1 MAQIVIADVDV
12 YDPGM
17 SAARTLRFATQSYTT
32 GPTDTPDNTPA
43 NTFYEGRI
51 QQPANISRT
60 CFSDAKTTGRTQI
73 GYGDMVLVNNDGALD
88 GLLAYSFA
96 GRAITIKLGVVAPNS
111 NRAPTW
117 VTVIKGTMEQAELSW
132 QKVTIRVRDRQ
143 QDVAKPLQQVRYAG
157 SNVLLGGV
165 LNGLEGVANDLKG
178 KPKPQVFGR
187 VFNVA
192 PPQVNTDRRIYQ
204 VHAGSALS
212 ALLAA
217 YDRGAPLSVGAV
229 YTSQAD
235 MEANAPTAGQYRVWN
250 DATAGCFVRLGGAPT
265 GTVTVDAVQGAAVAN
280 RTVAQLYSQILQAAG
295 ISSSDINSADITA
308 LDAAAPYEAGVYAPY
323 DQDITPLELLDT
335 LCASVGAWYG
345 CDASGSFRIGQ
356 IAVPTGAAVG
366 TITATDIL
374 KIERVSSRDPGVGI
388 PAWKM
393 KIGYQRIYSV
403 QNDLT
408 AAVADARKAY
418 LAEEYRRVE
427 SSDASVK
434 TANLTSPE
442 LEFLTVLTSASDAA
456 AEADRRLAI
465 YKVRR
470 DMYQLTIRVDA
481 ALAAAL
487 DIGKVVSLQINRF
500 GMGAGKNFLIIGI
513 RTNMRGYQFDL
524 TLWG

>member
-12 YDPGM
+12 YDPAISG
-17 SAARTLRFATQSYTT
+17 ARTLRFATQSYTT
-32 GPTDTPDNTPA
+32 GPADTPA
-43 NTFYEGRI
+43 NTFYDGRI

-96 GRAITIKLGVVAPNS
+96 GRSITIKLGVVAANS
-111 NRAPTW
+111 NGVPTW

-157 SNVLLGGV
+157 SNTLP
-165 LNGLEGVANDLKG
+165 NGLEGVANDLKG
-178 KPKPQVFGR
+178 KPKPLVFGK

-204 VHAGSALS
+204 VHSGSALS
-212 ALLAA
+212 SLAAA
-217 YDRGAPLSVGAV
+217 YDRGAPLTAGAA
-229 YTSQAD
+229 YSSQAD
-235 MEANAPTAGQYRVWN
+235 MEANAPTAGQYRIWN
-250 DATAGCFVRLGGAPT
+250 DATAGCFIRLGSAPT

-280 RTVAQLYSQILQAAG
+280 RTVAQLFSQILQAAG
-295 ISSSDINSADITA
+295 ISSADISSADITA
-308 LDAAAPYEAGVYAPY
+308 LDAVAPYEAGVYAPY
-323 DQDITPLELLDT
+323 DQDITPLQLLDD
-335 LCASVGAWYG
+335 LCNSVGAWYG

-356 IAVPTGAAVG
+356 IAVPSGTPVG

-374 KIERVSSRDPGVGI
+374 KIERVASRDPGVGV
-388 PAWKM
+388 PAWKV
-393 KIGYQRIYSV
+393 KVGYQRIYSV

-408 AAVADARKAY
+408 ANVTDARKAY
-418 LAEEYRRVE
+418 LSEEYRRVE
-427 SSDASVK
+427 SSDAAIK

-442 LEFLTVLTSASDAA
+442 LEFLTVLASATDAA
-456 AEADRRLAI
+456 SEAARRLTI
-465 YKVRR
+465 YKTRR

-487 DIGKVVSLQINRF
+487 DIGKIVTLQVNRF
-500 GMGAGKNFLIIGI
+500 GMSAGKNFLIIGI

>member
-12 YDPGM
+12 YDPGIGGT
-17 SAARTLRFATQSYTT
+17 RTLRFATQSYTT
-32 GPTDTPDNTPA
+32 GPSDTPA
-43 NTFYEGRI
+43 NTFYDGRI

-111 NRAPTW
+111 NRVPTW

-157 SNVLLGGV
+157 SNTLP
-165 LNGLEGVANDLKG
+165 NGLEGVAGDLKG

-204 VHAGSALS
+204 VHAGSVLS
-212 ALLAA
+212 ALVAA
-217 YDRGAPLSVGAV
+217 YDRGAPLTAGAA
-229 YTSQAD
+229 YTSQSD
-235 MEANAPTAGQYRVWN
+235 METNAPPAGQYRVWN
-250 DATAGCFVRLGGAPT
+250 DATGCFVRLGSAPT
-265 GTVTVDAVQGAAVAN
+265 GTVTVDAVQGAAVAT
-280 RTVAQLYSQILQAAG
+280 RTVGQLYSQILQAAG
-295 ISSSDINSADITA
+295 ISPSDINSADITA
-308 LDAAAPYEAGVYAPY
+308 LDAAAPCEAGVYAPY

-345 CDASGSFRIGQ
+345 CDASGAFRIGQ

-388 PAWKM
+388 PAWKV

-408 AAVADARKAY
+408 AAVTDARKAY

-442 LEFLTVLTSASDAA
+442 LEFLTVLASASDAA

-481 ALAAAL
+481 VLAAAL
-487 DIGKVVSLQINRF
+487 DIGKIVTLQVARF
-500 GMGAGKNFLIIGI
+500 GMSAGKNFLIIGI

>member
-12 YDPGM
+12 YDPGIG
-17 SAARTLRFATQSYTT
+17 AARTLRFATQSYTT

-88 GLLAYSFA
+88 SLLAYSFA

-111 NRAPTW
+111 NRAPSW

-165 LNGLEGVANDLKG
+165 LNGMEGVANDLKG

-204 VHAGSALS
+204 VHTGGALS

-280 RTVAQLYSQILQAAG
+280 RTVGQLYSQILQAAG

-308 LDAAAPYEAGVYAPY
+308 LDATAPYEVGVYAPY

-345 CDASGSFRIGQ
+345 CDASGAFRIGQ
-356 IAVPTGAAVG
+356 IAVPTVAAVG

-408 AAVADARKAY
+408 AAVTDARKAY

>member
-12 YDPGM
+12 YDPGI
-17 SAARTLRFATQSYTT
+17 SGVRTLRFATQSYST
-32 GPTDTPDNTPA
+32 GPTDTPA
-43 NTFYEGRI
+43 NTFYDGRI

-88 GLLAYSFA
+88 GLLSYSFA
-96 GRAITIKLGVVAPNS
+96 GRTITIKLGVVAPNS
-111 NRAPTW
+111 NRVPTW

-143 QDVAKPLQQVRYAG
+143 QDLAKPLQQVRYAG
-157 SNVLLGGV
+157 NNTLP
-165 LNGLEGVANDLKG
+165 NGLEGVANDLKG

-187 VFNVA
+187 VLNVA

-212 ALLAA
+212 ALLSA
-217 YDRGAPLSVGAV
+217 YDRGAPLTVGAV

-235 MEANAPTAGQYRVWN
+235 MEANAPSAGQYRVWN
-250 DATAGCFVRLGGAPT
+250 DATAGCFVRLGSAPT

-280 RTVAQLYSQILQAAG
+280 RTVGQLYSQILQTSG

-308 LDAAAPYEAGVYAPY
+308 LDAVAPYEAGVYAPY

-345 CDASGSFRIGQ
+345 CDASGAFRIGQ
-356 IAVPTGAAVG
+356 IAVPSGAAVG

-408 AAVADARKAY
+408 AAVTDARKAY

-427 SSDASVK
+427 SSDASIK

-456 AEADRRLAI
+456 TEADRRLAI

-481 ALAAAL
+481 PLAAAL
-487 DIGKVVSLQINRF
+487 DIGKIVSLQINRF
-500 GMGAGKNFLIIGI
+500 GMSAGKNFLIIGI

>member
-12 YDPGM
+12 YDPGIGGT
-17 SAARTLRFATQSYTT
+17 RTLRFATQSYTT
-32 GPTDTPDNTPA
+32 GPTDTPA
-43 NTFYEGRI
+43 NTFYDGRI

-88 GLLAYSFA
+88 GLLAFSFA

-111 NRAPTW
+111 NRVPTW

-157 SNVLLGGV
+157 SNTLLGGV

-212 ALLAA
+212 ALVAV

-229 YTSQAD
+229 YTSQAE
-235 MEANAPTAGQYRVWN
+235 MEANAPSAGQYRVWN
-250 DATAGCFVRLGGAPT
+250 DASAGCFVRLGSAPT

-280 RTVAQLYSQILQAAG
+280 RTVGQLYSQILQAAG

-345 CDASGSFRIGQ
+345 CDASGAFRIGQ
-356 IAVPTGAAVG
+356 IAVPSGAAVG

-408 AAVADARKAY
+408 AAVTDARKAY

-442 LEFLTVLTSASDAA
+442 LEFLTVLASASDAA

-470 DMYQLTIRVDA
+470 DIYQLTIRVDA
-481 ALAAAL
+481 VLAAAL
-487 DIGKVVSLQINRF
+487 DIGKIVTLQVARF
-500 GMGAGKNFLIIGI
+500 GMSAGKNFLIIGI

>member
-132 QKVTIRVRDRQ
+132 QKVIIRVRDRQ

-204 VHAGSALS
+204 VHAGGALS

-265 GTVTVDAVQGAAVAN
+265 GTITVDAVQGAAVAN
-280 RTVAQLYSQILQAAG
+280 RTVGQLYSQILQAAG
-295 ISSSDINSADITA
+295 ISPSDINSADITA

-323 DQDITPLELLDT
+323 DQDITALELLDT

-345 CDASGSFRIGQ
+345 CDASGAFRIGQ
-356 IAVPTGAAVG
+356 IAVPSGAAVG

-408 AAVADARKAY
+408 AAVTDARKAY

-487 DIGKVVSLQINRF
+487 DIGKIVTLQVARF
-500 GMGAGKNFLIIGI
+500 GMSAGKNFLIIGI

>member
-12 YDPGM
+12 YDPSISGV
-17 SAARTLRFATQSYTT
+17 RTLRFATQSYTT
-32 GPTDTPDNTPA
+32 GPTDTPA
-43 NTFYEGRI
+43 NTFYDGRI

-96 GRAITIKLGVVAPNS
+96 GRSITIKLGVVAPNS
-111 NRAPTW
+111 NRVPSW

-157 SNVLLGGV
+157 SNTLP
-165 LNGLEGVANDLKG
+165 NGLEGVANDLKG
-178 KPKPQVFGR
+178 KPKPLVFGT

-192 PPQVNTDRRIYQ
+192 VPQVNTDRRIYQ
-204 VHAGSALS
+204 VHSGSALYGVM
-212 ALLAA
+212 AA
-217 YDRGAPLSVGAV
+217 YDRGAPLAVGAS

-250 DATAGCFVRLGGAPT
+250 DSTAGCFIRLGSAPT

-295 ISSSDINSADITA
+295 ISSADINSADITA
-308 LDAAAPYEAGVYAPY
+308 LDAVAPYETGVYASY
-323 DQDITPLELLDT
+323 DHDITPLELLDT

-356 IAVPTGAAVG
+356 IAVPTGTAVG

-374 KIERVSSRDPGVGI
+374 KIERVASRDPGVGV
-388 PAWKM
+388 PSWKV
-393 KIGYQRIYSV
+393 KVGYQRIYSV

-408 AAVADARKAY
+408 AAVTDARKAY

-427 SSDASVK
+427 SSDTTIK
-434 TANLTSPE
+434 TANVTSPE
-442 LEFLTVLTSASDAA
+442 LEFLTVLASATNAA
-456 AEADRRLAI
+456 SEADRRLAI

-481 ALAAAL
+481 SLAAVL
-487 DIGKVVSLQINRF
+487 DIGKIVTLQVNRF
-500 GMGAGKNFLIIGI
+500 GMNAGKKFLIIGI
-513 RTNMRGYQFDL
+513 RTNMSGYQFDL